1 MGVHMDIRPKNC
13 NHCIYRKNVSRYL
26 DLEDYCSRN
35 MKHTSKINME
45 TDCPLRE
52 TKVRKHFMKI
62 FNIFQNRR
70 KVEQKTEDK
79 IQMNTEIVLTDKDG
93 KFIEVNTPEPE
104 YIIDPMW

>member
-1 MGVHMDIRPKNC
+1 MGTCINIKPKNC

>member
-1 MGVHMDIRPKNC
+1 
-13 NHCIYRKNVSRYL
+13 
-26 DLEDYCSRN
+26 
-35 MKHTSKINME
+35 
-45 TDCPLRE
+45 
-52 TKVRKHFMKI
+52 MKI